1 MMGVSSG
8 FSAAGTRTM
17 RRAGRVPARR
27 ALASDMRIK
36 IDDPAA
42 LPDLVEELASRVDA
56 VITEVTT
63 TGEVELWLLG
73 SRTAADDRAEME
85 RRLESRTTALDTRV
99 WILPD

>member
-1 MMGVSSG
+1 
-8 FSAAGTRTM
+8 
-17 RRAGRVPARR
+17 
-27 ALASDMRIK
+27 MRIR

-56 VITEVTT
+56 VITEVVSS
-63 TGEVELWLLG
+63 GEVELWLLG

-85 RRLESRTTALDTRV
+85 RRLENRQSARHARV

>member
-1 MMGVSSG
+1 
-8 FSAAGTRTM
+8 M
-17 RRAGRVPARR
+17 RRAGREPARR

-42 LPDLVEELASRVDA
+42 LPDLLEELASRVDA
-56 VITEVTT
+56 VITEVTP

-73 SRTAADDRAEME
+73 SRTAASDRAEME
-85 RRLESRTTALDTRV
+85 RRLENRTAARDAHV

>member
-1 MMGVSSG
+1 
-8 FSAAGTRTM
+8 
-17 RRAGRVPARR
+17 
-27 ALASDMRIK
+27 MRIK

-63 TGEVELWLLG
+63 SGEVELWLLG

-85 RRLESRTTALDTRV
+85 RRLESRKTARDVQV

>member
-1 MMGVSSG
+1 
-8 FSAAGTRTM
+8 
-17 RRAGRVPARR
+17 
-27 ALASDMRIK
+27 MRIK

-73 SRTAADDRAEME
+73 SRTTAGDRAEME
-85 RRLESRTTALDTRV
+85 RRLDTRKAARDAHV

>member
-27 ALASDMRIK
+27 ALASEMRIK

-85 RRLESRTTALDTRV
+85 RRLERRTAALETRG

>member
-1 MMGVSSG
+1 
-8 FSAAGTRTM
+8 
-17 RRAGRVPARR
+17 
-27 ALASDMRIK
+27 MRIK

-73 SRTAADDRAEME
+73 SRTAAGDRSEIE
-85 RRLESRTTALDTRV
+85 RRLESRKSALHAQV
-99 WILPD
+99 WIVPDDEIR